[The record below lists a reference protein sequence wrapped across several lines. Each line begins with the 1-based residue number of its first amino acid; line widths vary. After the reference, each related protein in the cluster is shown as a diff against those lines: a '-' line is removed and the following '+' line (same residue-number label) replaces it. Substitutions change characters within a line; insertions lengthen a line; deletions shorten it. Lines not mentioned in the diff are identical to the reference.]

1 MIRLLLVEDEP
12 LVCQGLRMWLSQV
25 RGVMVVG
32 EAHSEVEALQLA
44 PQLAPDVVLLD
55 LSLPSNQGIAATAAL
70 RAALPQVAVVF
81 LSLHDDAPRR
91 AEARAAGAY
100 AFVGKQEG
108 LPALLSAIHEAGGSS
123 GTGPPTSHA
132 AP

>member
-12 LVCQGLRMWLSQV
+12 LVCQGLRMWLGQV
-25 RGVMVVG
+25 RGVLVVG

-44 PQLAPDVVLLD
+44 RQLAPDVVLLD
-55 LSLPSNQGIAATAAL
+55 LSLPPNQGIAATAAL
-70 RAALPQVAVVF
+70 RAALPQAAIVF
-81 LSLHDDAPRR
+81 LSLHDDASRR

-108 LPALLSAIHEAGGSS
+108 LTALLAAIHEAGGSS
-123 GTGPPTSHA
+123 NNGPPIFRA